1 MTLRPDQQS
10 ISIRVQTCV
19 HPLCVTRALMPA
31 PVSLNLS
38 GGFHRRLRFP
48 FRLRFH
54 LARLLFHPL
63 IQPRFL
69 EPPAVPQLE
78 RGNFLFANVFVKRVR
93 THSQILR
100 RLANVHH
107 FSRVGHSSFLLSL
120 RCSSS
125 RPLSRPHG
133 IASGD
138 FLTLSIASEG
148 YRCPEHISARKNPAS
163 TRISAFYGLFYR
175 FSGIGKGSGRSKYLH
190 IVVFAQSST
199 ITGIVGLPRMRSS
212 AYR

>member
-10 ISIRVQTCV
+10 FSIRVQTCV
-19 HPLCVTRALMPA
+19 HPLCVARALMPA
-31 PVSLNLS
+31 SVSLNLS
-38 GGFHRRLRFP
+38 GSLHRRLRFP

-78 RGNFLFANVFVKRVR
+78 RGNFLFANVLVKRVR

-120 RCSSS
+120 RCASS
-125 RPLSRPHG
+125 RPLSRPYG

-138 FLTLSIASEG
+138 VLTLSIGSEG
-148 YRCPEHISARKNPAS
+148 YRCPEHISALKNPS
-163 TRISAFYGLFYR
+163 SKRISAFYGVFYL
-175 FSGIGKGSGRSKYLH
+175 FSGMGRVRGGSKYLH
-190 IVVFAQSST
+190 IVVFVGLST
-199 ITGIVGLPRMRSS
+199 ITGILGSPRMRSF